1 MSYKDY
7 QAVIWSGV
15 EVRLLRALWEITAE
29 DGGIPVRLGYEPD
42 NPADAKA
49 VMITISTYTLRRL
62 LGADQVSVPA
72 GDDGTEPQTQFWRL
86 GYIRRGDSGKDTL
99 QRALTERDSLLD
111 AKLVLDKHD
120 WLVRALEPV
129 DPDAPDSDIPF

>member
-1 MSYKDY
+1 MEASY
-7 QAVIWSGV
+7 QAVIWSAINLK
-15 EVRLLRALWEITAE
+15 LLCALWEITAE
-29 DGGIPVRLGYEPD
+29 DGGIPVRFGYEPD

-62 LGADQVSVPA
+62 VGADLVSVPA

-86 GYIRRGDSGKDTL
+86 GYIHCGDPGKDTL

-120 WLVRALEPV
+120 
-129 DPDAPDSDIPF
+129 

>member
-29 DGGIPVRLGYEPD
+29 DGGIPVQLGYELD
-42 NPADAKA
+42 NPADGRA
-49 VMITISTYTLRRL
+49 VLIAISTYTLRCL
-62 LGADQVSVPA
+62 LGADLVSVPA

-86 GYIRRGDSGKDTL
+86 GYIRRSDPGKDTL
-99 QRALTERDSLLD
+99 QRALTE
-111 AKLVLDKHD
+111 
-120 WLVRALEPV
+120 
-129 DPDAPDSDIPF
+129 